1 MIELELFYN
10 KAVSKIRE
18 KQADYLKK
26 QKAQPFQQVLPE
38 VVEITPEEWAKLRL
52 FHKFAYRWALR
63 KQRRAV
69 KKAMK
74 RQKRPVDDVLT
85 KGYNAGIEMAL
96 AELERQFVA
105 YSRTLELSK

>member
-26 QKAQPFQQVLPE
+26 QKAQPFAQVLPE
-38 VVEITPEEWAKLRL
+38 VKEISPEEWVKLRL
-52 FHKFAYRWALR
+52 FHKFIYRFELR
-63 KQRRAV
+63 RQRRAL

-74 RQKRPVDDVLT
+74 RQKRPVDDKLT
-85 KGYNAGIEMAL
+85 RGYNAGIEMAL

-105 YSRTLELSK
+105 YSRTLESSK